1 MKRFYLLYTALV
13 LAASFVAGTP
23 VSAASSAQNTGPDAH
38 AIIEK
43 MMDRNPSLESYRSR
57 VHVDVR
63 MLNFPFLAPKL
74 DGTSYF
80 KRPDV
85 NEVVFDRVPGY
96 AKGFSRL
103 FNDVA
108 DPSQWEKDQNISLA
122 GTQTVDGRTMLVLRL
137 TKKIHSDI
145 LDHTLAFVDPQT
157 YALQQMEWDYTSGG
171 KITMEQNYR
180 SEDGYTVLASQHA
193 TINIPHIHAVADA
206 SYGAYQ
212 TNVPVEISP
221 KP

>member
-1 MKRFYLLYTALV
+1 VKRFYLLYTALV
-13 LAASFVAGTP
+13 LGASFVTGTP
-23 VSAASSAQNTGPDAH
+23 VSAGSPPTSDAH
-38 AIIEK
+38 AIIVK
-43 MMDRNPSLESYRSR
+43 MENRNPSLESYRSR

-63 MLNFPFLAPKL
+63 MLNFPFLSPKL

-80 KRPDV
+80 KRPNV

-108 DPSQWEKDQNISLA
+108 DPGQWEKDQNISLD
-122 GTQTVDGRTMLVLRL
+122 GTQTVDGKTLLVLRL

-145 LDHTLAFVDPQT
+145 LDHSLAFIDPQS
-157 YALQQMEWDYTSGG
+157 YALEQMEWDYTSGG
-171 KITMEQNYR
+171 KITMVQNYR
-180 SEDGYTVLASQHA
+180 SEEGYTVLSSQHA
-193 TINIPHIHAVADA
+193 TINIPHVHAVADA

-212 TNVPVEISP
+212 TNVSVDVTPTPSP
-221 KP
+221 

>member
-13 LAASFVAGTP
+13 LGASIVAGTP
-23 VSAASSAQNTGPDAH
+23 VKAENAAPSDAQS
-38 AIIEK
+38 IIAK
-43 MMDRNPSLESYRSR
+43 MVARNPSLESYRSR

-74 DGTSYF
+74 DGTSIY
-80 KRPDV
+80 KRPNV
-85 NEVVFDRVPGY
+85 NEVIFDRVPSY
-96 AKGFSRL
+96 AKGFSKL

-108 DPSQWEKDQNISLA
+108 DPAAWQKDQNIAYA
-122 GTQTVDGRTMLVLRL
+122 GTETVDGRSMLVLRL

-157 YALQQMEWDYTSGG
+157 YALEQMEWDYTSGG
-171 KITMEQNYR
+171 KITMVQNYR
-180 SEDGYTVLASQHA
+180 SEDGYTVLSSQHA

-212 TNVPVEISP
+212 TNVAVDVSP